1 MCLDLIIKH
10 FLMISNKVN
19 RFIALKETSLLKW
32 QIIAPTQMVVSR
44 MKNPMIKRPG
54 LFIDLNVLLLTT
66 LAASRSLKVGV
77 NYIGML

>member
-32 QIIAPTQMVVSR
+32 QIIAPTQMIVSR

>member
-1 MCLDLIIKH
+1 
-10 FLMISNKVN
+10 MISNKVN

-32 QIIAPTQMVVSR
+32 QIIAPTQMIVSR

-54 LFIDLNVLLLTT
+54 LFIDLNVRLLTT